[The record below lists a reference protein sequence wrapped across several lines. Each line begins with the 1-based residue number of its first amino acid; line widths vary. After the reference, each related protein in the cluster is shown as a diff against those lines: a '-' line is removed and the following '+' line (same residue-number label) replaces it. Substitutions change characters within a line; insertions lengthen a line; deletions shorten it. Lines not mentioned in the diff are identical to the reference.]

1 MEAEEAGR
9 GLGSASLGA
18 LAGVATVATTRFL
31 LRLDPSLKEREILP
45 LNAVPAALAVLFA
58 LHIVDRC
65 AKCRQILHRV
75 HCERGCERFGSCLR
89 REGTLW
95 LRRRLDS
102 DRGFRYKGS
111 EECPL
116 VARLHLHVVGDLFGL
131 VLGQALQRS
140 QIVVAVVINQRGCV
154 LLETDLLEFER
165 DGGSSPLALPAV
177 ATERERAIN

>member
-1 MEAEEAGR
+1 MEAEEAGK
-9 GLGSASLGA
+9 GMGSASLGA

-102 DRGFRYKGS
+102 DRGFRYKGFLLWPGFICTLS
-111 EECPL
+111 AISSAWCL
-116 VARLHLHVVGDLFGL
+116 VKPCSAPK
-131 VLGQALQRS
+131 
-140 QIVVAVVINQRGCV
+140 
-154 LLETDLLEFER
+154 
-165 DGGSSPLALPAV
+165 SS
-177 ATERERAIN
+177 

>member
-1 MEAEEAGR
+1 M
-9 GLGSASLGA
+9 GSASLGA

-75 HCERGCERFGSCLR
+75 HCERGCCLRRYWADAARGSCLR

-102 DRGFRYKGS
+102 DRGFHYKGS
-111 EECPL
+111 DECPL

>member
-1 MEAEEAGR
+1 M
-9 GLGSASLGA
+9 
-18 LAGVATVATTRFL
+18 
-31 LRLDPSLKEREILP
+31 P

-65 AKCRQILHRV
+65 AKCRQILHRF
-75 HCERGCERFGSCLR
+75 HRERFRSWR
-89 REGTLW
+89 RVGTLW
-95 LRRRLDS
+95 LRHRLDS